1 MTPLLDARVS
11 AIFHSARS
19 RSGPERER
27 FLAEA
32 CGGDEA
38 MRRELESLLAYDC
51 ASSEFL
57 SSPAIDDL
65 APEAAAPA
73 LGTLFGPYRLEE
85 TVAEGGMGRVYR
97 ALDTRLNRHV
107 ALKFLTH
114 VVASAET
121 RQCFQRE
128 AQAASALNHPHIL
141 AVFDIGESDGRQ
153 YLVTELVDGGTL
165 RDWPLLAPRSWR
177 EIVELLVGVADALAA
192 AHGAGIVHRD
202 VKPENILVTTSGYA
216 KLADFGLAT
225 SLDNAGTRTF
235 AGTVAYMSPEQA
247 EGKPADARSDIF
259 SLGIVLYELITG
271 RHPFSGAATA
281 ADWLDRIRRTAPEPL
296 DGQLPGGL
304 RAAIGR
310 ALVKDPE
317 KRYQAMTEFVADL
330 RSVLREAQPRRSVW
344 RGVAAAVTIFCAV
357 GFGVWLTWRTAGA
370 AAPVRSIAVLPFRD
384 LTAGVDQ
391 PFFSDAVTEGTMAR
405 LGEIRALTVTPRASA
420 VTYRG
425 IQKAPP
431 EIGRELGVEAIVT
444 GSISRSAGR
453 VHVRAELT
461 EAATSTRLWTRD
473 FDQAAEDIT
482 LVEAEVSRAV
492 AEVLKAPITSDERR
506 RIAAIRPVPS
516 AAYEAYSLGRFHYW
530 RANEADYRTA
540 IKYFEQAIRLAP
552 NYAEAY
558 AGLSQAWGGLFD
570 DLGEQTAAGPRRRA
584 AERALA
590 LDDHLSEAHS
600 AMGAAL
606 FGEWDWAGTRREYAR
621 AVELSPD
628 SAEACGCYPAYMLT
642 WGAFAEATA
651 MIEHAVKVNPLSGDV
666 HAMYAFVSLYTR
678 HYDVALREAAR
689 AREVEPQHGLAPV
702 LAAFAYLGLHQ
713 PQEALAQL
721 DRPGYAES
729 DVAALAYVQLG
740 DRVKAVHIAETLDR
754 RGTRFGSAA
763 VVWFA
768 LGERDRGFAALT
780 QAFDRHE
787 PGIRWTNVRPAFDGV
802 REDPRF
808 QALVQRLHLPR

>member
-97 ALDTRLNRHV
+97 ALDTRLNRNV

-121 RQCFQRE
+121 RQRFQRE
-128 AQAASALNHPHIL
+128 SEAASALNHPHIL

-225 SLDNAGTRTF
+225 SLDNAGTRTI

-344 RGVAAAVTIFCAV
+344 RG
-357 GFGVWLTWRTAGA
+357 GW
-370 AAPVRSIAVLPFRD
+370 P
-384 LTAGVDQ
+384 
-391 PFFSDAVTEGTMAR
+391 
-405 LGEIRALTVTPRASA
+405 
-420 VTYRG
+420 
-425 IQKAPP
+425 
-431 EIGRELGVEAIVT
+431 
-444 GSISRSAGR
+444 
-453 VHVRAELT
+453 
-461 EAATSTRLWTRD
+461 
-473 FDQAAEDIT
+473 
-482 LVEAEVSRAV
+482 
-492 AEVLKAPITSDERR
+492 
-506 RIAAIRPVPS
+506 
-516 AAYEAYSLGRFHYW
+516 
-530 RANEADYRTA
+530 
-540 IKYFEQAIRLAP
+540 
-552 NYAEAY
+552 
-558 AGLSQAWGGLFD
+558 
-570 DLGEQTAAGPRRRA
+570 
-584 AERALA
+584 
-590 LDDHLSEAHS
+590 
-600 AMGAAL
+600 
-606 FGEWDWAGTRREYAR
+606 
-621 AVELSPD
+621 
-628 SAEACGCYPAYMLT
+628 
-642 WGAFAEATA
+642 
-651 MIEHAVKVNPLSGDV
+651 
-666 HAMYAFVSLYTR
+666 
-678 HYDVALREAAR
+678 
-689 AREVEPQHGLAPV
+689 
-702 LAAFAYLGLHQ
+702 
-713 PQEALAQL
+713 
-721 DRPGYAES
+721 
-729 DVAALAYVQLG
+729 
-740 DRVKAVHIAETLDR
+740 
-754 RGTRFGSAA
+754 
-763 VVWFA
+763 
-768 LGERDRGFAALT
+768 
-780 QAFDRHE
+780 
-787 PGIRWTNVRPAFDGV
+787 
-802 REDPRF
+802 
-808 QALVQRLHLPR
+808 